1 MNTYSAQKLLTGS
14 ELRRLRQRGL
24 QASRSHQL
32 QTERNEKQLQNIF
45 RKFDLNGDG
54 ELTTKEFVCALK
66 SMNPQLSDHAVRVA
80 ARQVDVD
87 GDGVVDYKEFTARLA
102 SDTQH
107 LPMFLKGK
115 RWHDSG
121 DIINGRDEPPAEQA
135 RMHEKHLHFKEYH
148 RICASCILGQSS
160 HAF

>member
-121 DIINGRDEPPAEQA
+121 DIINGRATSLLPSRRGCTRSTYTSKSTIAFV
-135 RMHEKHLHFKEYH
+135 LHV
-148 RICASCILGQSS
+148 S
-160 HAF
+160 

>member
-1 MNTYSAQKLLTGS
+1 MSDADLGFNGSKAVRTWDSAAPQQIMNTYSAQKLLAALS
-14 ELRRLRQRGL
+14 SPCQQRGL

-32 QTERNEKQLQNIF
+32 QTERNEKQLQKIF

-107 LPMFLKGK
+107 LL
-115 RWHDSG
+115 R
-121 DIINGRDEPPAEQA
+121 R
-135 RMHEKHLHFKEYH
+135 
-148 RICASCILGQSS
+148 
-160 HAF
+160 